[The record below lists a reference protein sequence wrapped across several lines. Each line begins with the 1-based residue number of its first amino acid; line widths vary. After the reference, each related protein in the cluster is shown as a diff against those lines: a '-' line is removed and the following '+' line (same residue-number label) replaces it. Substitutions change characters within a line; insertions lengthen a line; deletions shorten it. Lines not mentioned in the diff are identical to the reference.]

1 MSSVDLNALFSVSPR
16 NMFATLEHL
25 LRCDLVPFVKSSPG
39 RGKSAIIRSLADHLN
54 LKLIDIRLS
63 MYEPQDFTGLPFR
76 DGEWSAFLPF
86 KDFMPIQGEDLP
98 VEKDSNG
105 VVVKE
110 YDGWLVLL
118 DEFTHAEPE
127 MMRASYKLILDRMVG
142 SRHLHDNVKIVLAG
156 NSVSDNALANNPGT
170 ALNSRVTHI
179 NLASDAEYWYQEVAP
194 MLGID
199 HRIIGYI
206 ANNNLRLND
215 FDPDQDE
222 HAFCSERTWEFVSKI
237 IKGYKNVGDLS
248 AMVAGTISPGVSSE
262 FIKFCEIYDTLNSLD
277 EIVNDPDN
285 VHIPSG
291 SQQQWATITWLTR
304 EATPQNIDALAT
316 YANRMQIQFAIIFV
330 RLIDPN
336 LISGSVPNLLK
347 LIARVGKA
355 TS

>member
-1 MSSVDLNALFSVSPR
+1 MSTLNALYSVSPR
-16 NMFATLEHL
+16 DMFSTLEHL
-25 LRCDLVPFVKSSPG
+25 LRCNLVPFVKSSPG

-76 DGEWSAFLPF
+76 DGEWSRFLPF
-86 KDFMPIQGEDLP
+86 ADFMPIEGTDLP
-98 VEKDSNG
+98 VLLDEDGNIIR
-105 VVVKE
+105 E

-142 SRHLHDNVKIVLAG
+142 SRNLHSNVKVILAG

-179 NLASDAEYWYQEVAP
+179 TLASDAKFWYQDVAP
-194 MLGID
+194 MLNID
-199 HRIIGYI
+199 YRIIGYI
-206 ANNNLRLND
+206 ANNELRLND

-222 HAFCSERTWEFVSKI
+222 HAFCSERTWEFVSNI
-237 IKGYKNVGDLS
+237 IQGQKDVSKFS
-248 AMVAGTISPGVSSE
+248 AMIAGTITPGISAE
-262 FIKFCEIYDTLNSLD
+262 FVKFCEIYDTLNSLED
-277 EIVNDPDN
+277 IIKDPEN
-285 VHIPSG
+285 ISIPTK
-291 SQQQWATITWLTR
+291 SQILWATVTWLTR
-304 EATPQNIDALAT
+304 EANAKNIDALSA
-316 YANRMQIQFAIIFV
+316 YVNRMDIQFAIIFV
-330 RLIDPN
+330 RLISPE

-355 TS
+355 TGK